1 MLSKVHQRERV
12 TAKSPHGKLNYI
24 LVGHHELVTTGGVG
38 GAPEADFAGYRG
50 RGWRWRGRLDGSAG
64 HLKQILPGIREEGG
78 GGGDD
83 WRGLGGTWDRFCR
96 V

>member
-38 GAPEADFAGYRG
+38 GAPE
-50 RGWRWRGRLDGSAG
+50 
-64 HLKQILPGIREEGG
+64 QILPGIGEGVG

-83 WRGLGGTWDRFCR
+83 WMGLRGT
-96 V
+96 

>member
-1 MLSKVHQRERV
+1 M
-12 TAKSPHGKLNYI
+12 
-24 LVGHHELVTTGGVG
+24 TTGGVG

-83 WRGLGGTWDRFCR
+83 WRGEADFAGYIGRGARRKGGRMKGKI
-96 V
+96 